1 MKNLYLMLAALVI
14 VFATIP
20 LAQAADSNSIIT
32 LNFNTSRHF
41 KFHTDVLRVVVG
53 SEEVIKV
60 SPLPPAKNEFLITS
74 QEKSGTTTL
83 LVWTVDGAKYEYF
96 IHVEDSGLSEIIE
109 RMINLPDVHV
119 KKVDDRILLT
129 GTVKNQYE
137 RNYAIQTAR
146 LYTGGST
153 QASLNF
159 GSTIDPSIDTQA
171 AKDEGSSGN
180 LASGNQVQ
188 SGGEIIDLLQI
199 LNPTKIRFE
208 AQIVEIT
215 SDNAKDLGIQYG
227 RQGTGGVFQFGEDY
241 DRTQNVETYRYYDS
255 TNNRWDV
262 YTISSGSH
270 VRNFGNNPVKWLE
283 QRFAP
288 INAQINALVSKGKA
302 RVLSRPNITTL
313 AGEEAAIQVGGEIPY
328 TVVGVDGFAT
338 TDFKNYGIILQLKP
352 IVDSENRIT
361 SAIHTEVSNLSG
373 QTVNGLPVISTRR
386 ADTVMT
392 LQSGA
397 TMIVGGLMDSTESK
411 AISKIPLLGDI
422 PIIGEFFKYTSK
434 RKEKR
439 ELIILIT
446 PYIVSDDDTY
456 HSGMSDDLQGLY
468 QDGQREQNNLH
479 DVDLNE
485 PPPPLPEKFEQP
497 KPKKTKFVNPNK
509 RQKKMK

>member
-41 KFHTDVLRVVVG
+41 KFHSDVLRVVVG
-53 SEEVIKV
+53 SEDVV
-60 SPLPPAKNEFLITS
+60 RVTPLPPNNNEFLITS
-74 QEKSGTTTL
+74 REHSGTTTL
-83 LVWTVDGAKYEYF
+83 LVWTVDGAKYEYT

-119 KKVDDRILLT
+119 KKVGDRILLS

-153 QASLNF
+153 EASLNF
-159 GSTIDPSIDTQA
+159 GSTIDPSMDTQA
-171 AKDEGSSGN
+171 AKDESSSGN

-188 SGGEIIDLLQI
+188 SGGDIIDLLQI

-227 RQGTGGVFQFGEDY
+227 RQGTGGVFRFGEDY
-241 DRTQNVETYRYYDS
+241 DRTENVETYRYYDS
-255 TNNRWDV
+255 TTGRWDV
-262 YTISSGSH
+262 YTLSSGSH
-270 VRNFGNNPVKWLE
+270 IRRFGNNPIKWIE

-288 INAQINALVSKGKA
+288 INAQINALVNNGKA
-302 RVLSRPNITTL
+302 RILSRPTITTL

-338 TDFKNYGIILQLKP
+338 TSFKNYGIILQLKP
-352 IVDSENRIT
+352 VVDAENRIT

-373 QTVNGLPVISTRR
+373 QTVNGMPVIATRR

-397 TMIVGGLMDSTESK
+397 TMIVGGLMDSSESK
-411 AISKIPLLGDI
+411 AISKIPILGDI

-434 RKEKR
+434 RRDKR

-446 PYIVSDDDTY
+446 PYLVSDDDTY
-456 HSGMSDDLQGLY
+456 HSGMTDDMRDLY
-468 QDGQREQNNLH
+468 NAGQREKNSLN

-485 PPPPLPEKFEQP
+485 PPPPLPEKIEQP
-497 KPKKTKFVNPNK
+497 KQQKFKFVNPNK
-509 RQKKMK
+509 RQKK